1 MYCDREYIRY
11 YRSWSGRCAFVAHYR
26 KGEECY
32 FIDEL
37 TINHALSEFGV
48 NGDEAGVWLFR
59 YLITAETG
67 GDEVGA
73 WQDYINAWDKLDH
86 LYNIS

>member
-1 MYCDREYIRY
+1 MYCDGEYIRY
-11 YRSWSGRCAFVAHYR
+11 YRSWTGMCAFLAHYHR
-26 KGEECY
+26 EEEYY

-37 TINHALSEFGV
+37 IINHGLAAFGV

-67 GDEVGA
+67 GDNVRA
-73 WQDYINAWDKLDH
+73 WQDYIKAWENLDC
-86 LYNIS
+86 LYKKA